1 MSLGR
6 AVEEAGIPTVIVA
19 SLPSVCRQAGAPRV
33 LAVDTP
39 MGAALG
45 APGDGAQH
53 ARIVRAA
60 LALLAR
66 DDLAPGHVEPSA
78 ERYRTG

>member
-6 AVEEAGIPTVIVA
+6 IAEEAGIATVIVA

-45 APGDGAQH
+45 APGDAEQH
-53 ARIVRAA
+53 ARIARAA
-60 LALLAR
+60 LALLAC
-66 DDLAPGHVEPSA
+66 DDLPPGHVEECR
-78 ERYRTG
+78 ERYRT